1 MDTLEQYRQLIRN
14 ILLEHTKIPF
24 SYGEIEFET
33 VFDSEQ
39 DRYLLMI
46 LGREPAYDFLPTS
59 TRRVHG
65 CLIHIDIIDGKIW
78 IQRDGTEEGVAVEL
92 VRQGVPKER
101 IVLGFRS
108 EELRKDSE
116 FAVA

>member
-14 ILLEHTKIPF
+14 ILIEHTKIPF
-24 SYGEIEFET
+24 STGDIKFET
-33 VFDSEQ
+33 VFDGEQ

-46 LGREPAYDFLPTS
+46 LGREPAYDLSPNV

-65 CLIHIDIIDGKIW
+65 CLIHIDIIDDKIW
-78 IQRDGTEEGVAVEL
+78 IQRDGTEEGIATEL
-92 VRQGVPKER
+92 VRAGVPKDR

-116 FAVA
+116 FA